1 MLWKVN
7 IHYDDG
13 RETDELVH
21 SETPISIYPQRD
33 SIKSAIVSR
42 FMYEVEHYMSPTL
55 YNANDGKRYI
65 IPVWKEVHP
74 DTGFE
79 DIKWIK
85 PTPPKEKKVT
95 KKIEGSMGVYK
106 TSFDPKDKKYKCT
119 CMGFWRSKGNC
130 KHVKDLKAS
139 LAK

>member
-1 MLWKVN
+1 MLWRVN
-7 IHYDDG
+7 IRYDDG
-13 RETDELVH
+13 RETDELIH

-33 SIKSAIVSR
+33 GIKGAIVNR
-42 FMYEVEHYMSPTL
+42 FMYEVEYPYHPTL
-55 YNANDGKRYI
+55 YNASDGKRYI
-65 IPVWKEVHP
+65 IPLWKEVHP

-79 DIKWIK
+79 DIKWST
-85 PTPPKEKKVT
+85 PTPPEEKKVT

-106 TSFDPKDKKYKCT
+106 TTYDPNKKSYKCT

-130 KHVKDLKAS
+130 KHVKELREN